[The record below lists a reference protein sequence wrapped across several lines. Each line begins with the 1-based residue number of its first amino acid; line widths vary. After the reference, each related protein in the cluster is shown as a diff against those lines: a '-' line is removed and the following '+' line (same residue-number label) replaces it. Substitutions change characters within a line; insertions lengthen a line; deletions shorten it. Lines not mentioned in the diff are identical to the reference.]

1 GEAVP
6 QPAGFTLLALT
17 ANVFLNSVAP
27 NEIPTSITDTLD
39 ASANPVEV
47 VIDGTGFHDV
57 ASVEL
62 VTNTGLVA
70 ATAAQITVES
80 SERIRA
86 RIDPQ
91 LVPGKAFEYLPGM
104 PSFQGPLSVRVT
116 NRNGTVGLLENAIQ
130 AVGEVGVFGS
140 ATAQFLRTNLVV
152 PGVLYPN

>member
-1 GEAVP
+1 
-6 QPAGFTLLALT
+6 
-17 ANVFLNSVAP
+17 
-27 NEIPTSITDTLD
+27 
-39 ASANPVEV
+39 NPVEV

-152 PGVLYPN
+152 PGVLYPNGVATLTVAYENTGVLPIPSPILELRLDDPAH